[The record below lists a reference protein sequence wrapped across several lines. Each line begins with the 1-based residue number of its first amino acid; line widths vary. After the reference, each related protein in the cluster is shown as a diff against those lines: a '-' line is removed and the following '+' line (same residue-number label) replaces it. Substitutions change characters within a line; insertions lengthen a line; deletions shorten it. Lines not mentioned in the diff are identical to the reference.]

1 MSFCLD
7 LFIKDRYSG
16 RIHRIG
22 EDRHD
27 SMYVDNEGTVHYY
40 NLQNGDGCPGY
51 KSAEAKTNKEA
62 YPETD
67 WGDRADEYVYGYEF
81 VTCPKE
87 CQYCQID
94 PCVEE
99 KVRETKEEKIV
110 RLFYGMSEKMQ
121 KNILEI
127 MELTQ
132 ENKDEEGTDRA
143 KEEPMDEE
151 KT

>member
-1 MSFCLD
+1 MSFCVD

-27 SMYVDNEGTVHYY
+27 SLYVDREGTVHYY
-40 NLQNGDGCPGY
+40 NLQNGDGCIGY
-51 KSAEAKTNKEA
+51 KSLECKMLKEE
-62 YPETD
+62 YPDKD
-67 WGDRADEYVYGYEF
+67 WGKRADEYIYGYEF
-81 VTCPKE
+81 VPCSKE
-87 CQYCQID
+87 CQYCQTE
-94 PCVEE
+94 PCVDTYI
-99 KVRETKEEKIV
+99 RESEEEKIV

-121 KNILEI
+121 KNIIEI

-132 ENKDEEGTDRA
+132 EIKDEENKDRTEEGTMA
-143 KEEPMDEE
+143 QE